1 MHHILKPVKRN
12 HLLDVLLK
20 SEIDKDV
27 YIKQVKFTI
36 KVKPTLVTT
45 SNKQ

>member
-27 YIKQVKFTI
+27 YIKHG
-36 KVKPTLVTT
+36 TL
-45 SNKQ
+45 KYGH